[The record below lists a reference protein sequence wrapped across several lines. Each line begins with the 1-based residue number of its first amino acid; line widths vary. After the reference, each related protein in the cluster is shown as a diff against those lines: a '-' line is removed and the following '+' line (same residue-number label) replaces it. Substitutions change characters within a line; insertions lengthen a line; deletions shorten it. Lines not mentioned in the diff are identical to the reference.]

1 MLENRPPHDFRITP
15 KMKRFLATL
24 LGAAA
29 VMLTV
34 SSAAQATIISG
45 SATNEVFDVFGGA
58 APDYTHSLTTFSD
71 NKQNGSI
78 IGKTVSLTAT
88 GGSVNASLSGSS
100 LGFGGGSANI
110 SGGKLMLTS
119 GNFGSTSA
127 TFSLSQPAHY
137 FGFDFSVGNFFS
149 EESVTFLGTSGQ
161 TLGVFDIST
170 LEKDGSKLNDG
181 SYFANITSNLPIG
194 SVIFKAAGSGGKF
207 IIDNISVSSVP
218 VPAALPLFGAAI
230 AGLGAMNGRR
240 RKAEK
245 TA

>member
-1 MLENRPPHDFRITP
+1 
-15 KMKRFLATL
+15 MKRFLATL

-34 SSAAQATIISG
+34 SGAAQATIISG

-78 IGKTVSLTAT
+78 INKSVNLTAM
-88 GGSVNASLSGSS
+88 GGSVNASLSGSAG
-100 LGFGGGSANI
+100 GFGSGASIG
-110 SGGKLMLTS
+110 GGKLMLTS
-119 GNFGSTSA
+119 GFGAASA

-137 FGFDFSVGNFFS
+137 FGFDFSTGNVFS
-149 EESVTFLGTSGQ
+149 GESVTFFGTSGQ
-161 TLGVFDIST
+161 TLGVFDIAT

-194 SVIFKAAGSGGKF
+194 SVIFNTTGVGGKF
-207 IIDNISVSSVP
+207 VIDNISVSSVP

-240 RKAEK
+240 RRKAAK